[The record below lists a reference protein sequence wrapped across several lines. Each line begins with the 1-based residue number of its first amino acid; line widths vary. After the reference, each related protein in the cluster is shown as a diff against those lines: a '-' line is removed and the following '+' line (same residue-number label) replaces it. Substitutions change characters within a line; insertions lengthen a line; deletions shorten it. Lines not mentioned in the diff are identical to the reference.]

1 MAKLQ
6 QIALAHRLKQL
17 NAGDGGAATTVVGF
31 ESTHVAVGQT
41 AAQYRAHNLAAVVGA
56 LVTHHLVARG
66 AVLIGVR
73 KVAVKAALELALASG
88 VLVLIHGDPG
98 QHVIDLMT
106 VHIDDGV
113 HVIGGFHAALEL
125 ERCGAGVIQTADELR
140 SVGVA
145 RA

>member
-6 QIALAHRLKQL
+6 QIALAHGLKQL

-31 ESTHVAVGQT
+31 ESAYVAVGQT

-56 LVTHHLVARG
+56 LVAHHLVARG

-88 VLVLIHGDPG
+88 VLVLIYGDPG

-106 VHIDDGV
+106 IHIDDGV
-113 HVIGGFHAALEL
+113 HVIGRLHAALEL
-125 ERCGAGVIQTADELR
+125 ERCGAGVIQTANELR